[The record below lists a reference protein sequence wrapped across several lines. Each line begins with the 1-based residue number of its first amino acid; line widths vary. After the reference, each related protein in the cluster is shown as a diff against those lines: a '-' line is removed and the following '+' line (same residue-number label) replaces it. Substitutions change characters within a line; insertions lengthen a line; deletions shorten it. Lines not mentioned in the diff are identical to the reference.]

1 MQTNPLAIAQQ
12 NLKEACDKLGLPPDV
27 YEILHYPK
35 RVLTVSIPV
44 IMDNGQTKTFI
55 GFRAQHTD
63 VLGPTKGGIR
73 FHPQVT
79 LDETMALSI
88 WMTLKCAVV
97 GLPYGG
103 AKGAVIC
110 NPKQMSPSEIER
122 LSRGYIRAISQF
134 IGEKKDIPAPDV
146 YTNSQVMAWMMDEYY
161 KIQGE
166 VNSPGVITGKPLAIG
181 GSLGRETATAQGCVY
196 TIIEAAKRKNINLQE
211 ATAVIQ
217 GFGNVG
223 ANTASLLSS
232 LGVKII
238 AVNDS
243 TGGVYNPSGLNIP
256 SLLKHKE
263 LTSSVGNFPGT
274 IPISNG
280 DLLAI
285 KCDIL
290 IPAALENQIT
300 KENAEFIKAKIV
312 AEAAN
317 GPTTP
322 DADSILAK
330 KGIPVIPDILAN
342 SGGVIVSY
350 YEWVQNLMNYYWS
363 LEEVNEKLKIQI
375 IDAFKHI
382 WEMSEKHQT
391 NLRIGAYM
399 LALERIS
406 TALSLRGWI

>member
-1 MQTNPLAIAQQ
+1 M
-12 NLKEACDKLGLPPDV
+12 
-27 YEILHYPK
+27 
-35 RVLTVSIPV
+35 
-44 IMDNGQTKTFI
+44 
-55 GFRAQHTD
+55 
-63 VLGPTKGGIR
+63 
-73 FHPQVT
+73 
-79 LDETMALSI
+79 
-88 WMTLKCAVV
+88 
-97 GLPYGG
+97 
-103 AKGAVIC
+103 
-110 NPKQMSPSEIER
+110 
-122 LSRGYIRAISQF
+122 
-134 IGEKKDIPAPDV
+134 
-146 YTNSQVMAWMMDEYY
+146 
-161 KIQGE
+161 
-166 VNSPGVITGKPLAIG
+166 G
-181 GSLGRETATAQGCVY
+181 GSLDVNRYRSRLRLYKWSCEKK
-196 TIIEAAKRKNINLQE
+196 ILIEV
-211 ATAVIQ
+211 TAVIQ

-243 TGGVYNPSGLNIP
+243 TGGVYNPSGLNIH

-382 WEMSEKHQT
+382 WEISEKHQT